1 MNYTETHRSAS
12 VNWNGYGRFL
22 FLMIALVLVVL
33 LGPANQP
40 QLTNVQPALLAMA
53 AEQPD
58 TAVRVIIQKNNADAN
73 LQESIDHLG
82 GRIVQDL
89 PFIQAVAAELP
100 AKTVLDLAAMPNV
113 NWVGLDRA
121 LMSSQVDT
129 TTVRDTFDQESYGNN
144 NGSANWATNWTE
156 SNDDGNP
163 SNGNIEI
170 TQNQLM
176 LRDDNRSIKR
186 SANLAD
192 AGTAV
197 LSFDYRRY
205 SFDNSSDYVAV
216 QISTNAGASWTELG
230 RFAGPASD
238 RNLQTVSY
246 DIAGY
251 IPNNIIIRFATS
263 GSLSRYDR
271 FYIDNV
277 QIKATVAAATNTP
290 TPNHYLNTTNVQP
303 VWDMG
308 LQGQGIAVAVIDSGI
323 SPSLDFGDR
332 LVAQVSFNADAESL
346 NDSNGHGTHIAGII
360 GGNGAN
366 SNGLYTGIAP
376 QVNLIGLKVSDE
388 SGMAYESDTVAA
400 MQWVLENK
408 DVYNIRVVN
417 ISLNSTVE
425 QSYHTSPFDL
435 ASELLW
441 FNGVVVVASAGNG
454 SLDGNFYTIN
464 ASPANDPYIITVGA
478 STEAD
483 TDDPADDNIAL
494 FSAHGTTVNGFVK
507 PDIIAPGYNIV
518 SVLSADSSWDTAFPD
533 RVEGSDYFRLSG
545 TSMAAPIVSGAAALL
560 LQDEPNLTPDQ
571 VKYRLMN
578 AANKIVPIW
587 LDAIMDKTVY
597 PYLDVYTAVNS
608 PTTESANEDVM
619 PHMALAQMALIAY
632 WANQNDAET
641 IDWSAVDW
649 SSVNWDNVDWDA
661 VDWDAVDWDSVN
673 WGSVNWGSVNW
684 GSVNWGSVNWGS
696 VNWGSVN
703 WGSVN
708 WGSVSWGSVS
718 WDN

>member
-661 VDWDAVDWDSVN
+661 VDWDSVN